1 MNLSELR
8 EAGAFVE
15 PEPVKVPVTWTR
27 QTADGEKTSKFD
39 IWVRR
44 RAFGLIDKIM
54 ASDGDRS
61 RSSQMIAHCVL
72 LGDEC
77 EPMTYDEAFS
87 LNPSLAWAMVNAI
100 NEASAPKN

>member
-1 MNLSELR
+1 MNLHELR
-8 EAGAFVE
+8 EMGAFVE

-27 QTADGEKTSKFD
+27 KTVDGDKTDTFD

-44 RAFGLIDKIM
+44 RAFGLIDQIM
-54 ASDGDRS
+54 AADGDRS

-72 LGDEC
+72 LGAAR

-87 LNPSLAWAMVNAI
+87 LEPTLAWAMVNAI
-100 NEASAPKN
+100 NAASAPKN